1 VAWNEGKAKAK
12 AMIIMMKQSERWLM
26 GASFSSGFR
35 PVQNPFGHNPLAPD
49 LKPDH
54 RSGSS
59 LSLNLGPDHGQV
71 RLGSGSN
78 HGSELNLTIPNLA
91 HAVYDTINI
100 YGLKGRVS
108 LQFVPGFCT
117 LTFTIHRLLPLIWTM
132 PRTMTL
138 WSNT

>member
-12 AMIIMMKQSERWLM
+12 AMIIMMKQSERWLT
-26 GASFSSGFR
+26 GASFGSGFG

-49 LKPDH
+49 LEPDH

-78 HGSELNLTIPNLA
+78 HGSELNLTIPISE
-91 HAVYDTINI
+91 VT
-100 YGLKGRVS
+100 V
-108 LQFVPGFCT
+108 
-117 LTFTIHRLLPLIWTM
+117 
-132 PRTMTL
+132 
-138 WSNT
+138 